1 MPRISK
7 VKKKAV
13 KTKTKTVIKPKIKSA
28 NKIKETNKGPI
39 KISKTYIPKD
49 TEKYMCEKHKVF
61 FRMKLQEWRKEL
73 VKSNNDAL
81 YNGSMDDNSISADIV
96 DQANSYTDKNVEMK
110 AINRQIKLISEIDKA
125 LFRIKLNE
133 WKKELIKANNEAL
146 YNGSMDD
153 NNISADLVDQ
163 ASSYIDKNVEM
174 KAINRQI
181 KLISEIDKALRRIM
195 DDTYGYCLDTAEP
208 IGLKRLMARPVA
220 KYTIAAQEK
229 HEKDEKVHADD

>member
-1 MPRISK
+1 MPKTSK
-7 VKKKAV
+7 VKKKV
-13 KTKTKTVIKPKIKSA
+13 KKVKVKSTNKVKPKVVSKL
-28 NKIKETNKGPI
+28 KEVNKGPI

-61 FRMKLQEWRKEL
+61 FRMKLQEWKKEL
-73 VKSNNDAL
+73 VKANNEAL

-96 DQANSYTDKNVEMK
+96 DQASSYTDKNVEMK

-125 LFRIKLNE
+125 LVRIK
-133 WKKELIKANNEAL
+133 
-146 YNGSMDD
+146 
-153 NNISADLVDQ
+153 
-163 ASSYIDKNVEM
+163 
-174 KAINRQI
+174 
-181 KLISEIDKALRRIM
+181 

-229 HEKDEKVHADD
+229 HEKEEKVHADD